1 MSINLSISPSSWS
14 GCQNAAT
21 PATKSREA
29 NNHAGSKV
37 ADTNNYPP
45 PCRHLPATN
54 KWKAMKGNKKMNDKQ
69 LIALAEDP
77 FLNETKTLPFPAR
90 QIRKIKDDLREMKEE
105 DKLILIFTE

>member
-1 MSINLSISPSSWS
+1 
-14 GCQNAAT
+14 
-21 PATKSREA
+21 
-29 NNHAGSKV
+29 
-37 ADTNNYPP
+37 
-45 PCRHLPATN
+45 
-54 KWKAMKGNKKMNDKQ
+54 MKGNKKMNDKQ